1 MNSINVP
8 WIYLLP
14 WIMFALMLIANINLM
29 VYTSPSSDEA
39 VNLDGGLK
47 GLFQK
52 VFTKKSNKVK
62 IIAVYIAITLVEFI
76 LVFGLWY
83 FLKYSF
89 LHKIFDFINKAINAA
104 LNALP
109 LTALLS
115 YVMVP
120 LIILYIIYITLGIRA
135 YRKKKASF
143 EAWKKKQTKLREK
156 RAKEQLPMPSLTIND
171 VSSFLAFKRTKNLVG
186 ARYKDETWFQLANEE
201 QLARVKKAR
210 PDLLITVDRYPS
222 ILMINKDKADVVSPS
237 QAIKIVK
244 EGDKV

>member
-14 WIMFALMLIANINLM
+14 WIMFALMLITNINLM
-29 VYTSPSSDEA
+29 VYTSPSSDEGID
-39 VNLDGGLK
+39 LDGGVK

-62 IIAVYIAITLVEFI
+62 IIAVYVAITLVEFI
-76 LVFGLWY
+76 LVSGLWY
-83 FLKYSF
+83 FLKYGWF
-89 LHKIFDFINKAINAA
+89 HKLFDFINKAINAA

-120 LIILYIIYITLGIRA
+120 LIILYAIYITLGIRA

-143 EAWKKKQTKLREK
+143 ETWKKEQAKKKEEK
-156 RAKEQLPMPSLTIND
+156 AKSTLPMSNITIND
-171 VSSFLAFKRTKNLVG
+171 VNSFLLFKRNKDLAG
-186 ARYKDETWFQLANEE
+186 AKFKDETWFQLSNEE
-201 QLARVKKAR
+201 QLARVKKAK
-210 PDLLITVDRYPS
+210 PNLNIKVDRYPC
-222 ILMINKDKADVVSPS
+222 ILMINKNKAKVISPS

-244 EGDKV
+244 EGGKS

>member
-14 WIMFALMLIANINLM
+14 WIMFTLMLIANINLM

-39 VNLDGGLK
+39 IDLDGGFK

-62 IIAVYIAITLVEFI
+62 IIVVYVAITLVEFI

-83 FLKYSF
+83 FLKYGWF
-89 LHKIFDFINKAINAA
+89 HKLFDFINKAINGA

-109 LTALLS
+109 LTALLL

-120 LIILYIIYITLGIRA
+120 LIILYAIYITLGIRA
-135 YRKKKASF
+135 YRKKKDSF
-143 EAWKKKQTKLREK
+143 EAWKKEQAKKKEEK
-156 RAKEQLPMPSLTIND
+156 AKSALPMSNITIND
-171 VSSFLAFKRTKNLVG
+171 VNSFLLFKRNKDLAG
-186 ARYKDETWFQLANEE
+186 AKFKDETWFQLSNEE
-201 QLARVKKAR
+201 QLARVKKAK
-210 PDLLITVDRYPS
+210 PSLNITVDKYPC
-222 ILMINKDKADVVSPS
+222 ILMLNKDKASVVSPS

-244 EGDKV
+244 GGGIK